1 MANFQYTGV
10 TAGLRDAE
18 WEAWLEDISSTTA
31 GVIAGMAG
39 LTDVGSDGDFDV
51 TNDSGYTELLT
62 QTRAFYKK
70 VK

>member
-1 MANFQYTGV
+1 MANFEYTGV
-10 TAGLRDAE
+10 TAGIRDAE

-39 LTDVGSDGDFDV
+39 LTDVLEDGDWDV
-51 TNDSGYTELLT
+51 TNDTEYNELLT